1 MYKTICISVCAK
13 AYNLTVTSAENVNS
27 FELKLFQAL
36 FQKQYMEAARL
47 LKQKING
54 GYENKI
60 LPEKNRDIVNIKESK
75 MHEMKSQ
82 PISDKLFWS
91 KFSKMVRRIN

>member
-1 MYKTICISVCAK
+1 
-13 AYNLTVTSAENVNS
+13 
-27 FELKLFQAL
+27 
-36 FQKQYMEAARL
+36 MEAARL

-60 LPEKNRDIVNIKESK
+60 LPEKNRDIVHIKESK

>member
-1 MYKTICISVCAK
+1 MCSK

-27 FELKLFQAL
+27 FELKLFRAI
-36 FQKQYMEAARL
+36 FQKKYMEAAIL
-47 LKQKING
+47 LKQKISG

-60 LPEKNRDIVNIKESK
+60 MSEEVISGKENK
-75 MHEMKSQ
+75 THEIESQ
-82 PISDKLFWS
+82 PISDKMFWS